1 MNTKVNENK
10 ESTVKDFIEV
20 VFRRKWIIAGIVTFA
35 TLTAVFMTIKEPAV
49 YESVSTVLLRRS
61 QPQSVFAG
69 YSRSLP
75 WEEDVSSQIELAK
88 SQMILDEA
96 QENLGRYLPEDY
108 NKKPRIKPGSVSSGV
123 VTTSNVIWIK
133 YTSGDP
139 VLCEAAVEAITST
152 FRDYYSRIRTPP
164 EMEDFFSNELQMI
177 MDEIEYWRERKNNL
191 EQKWGLA
198 DIEIQRRALINRL
211 GTYVSQRDQL
221 RIEKDKL
228 VSYVNQLSTT
238 LEGNSI
244 EDLYILYD
252 DFLGRRTRG
261 TSLDKMNQQY
271 NDMKMREVE
280 LSAKYTG
287 QSNELIELREEID
300 ELRQMMRKEFNSIIK
315 VKSMELEVIEQ
326 EDRMLTDLIRDLEMK
341 SSHGS
346 EIERINSALNRLKS
360 SYDELTAKQLDARV
374 SMASNPEWKVT
385 VLTRATP
392 ASRQR
397 ARDYVRIAL
406 GPLFSVLFA
415 VGFAFF
421 IDNLD
426 HSIKNVS
433 DAEEA
438 LEITVLA
445 SFPDTEK
452 K

>member
-1 MNTKVNENK
+1 
-10 ESTVKDFIEV
+10 
-20 VFRRKWIIAGIVTFA
+20 
-35 TLTAVFMTIKEPAV
+35 
-49 YESVSTVLLRRS
+49 
-61 QPQSVFAG
+61 
-69 YSRSLP
+69 
-75 WEEDVSSQIELAK
+75 
-88 SQMILDEA
+88 
-96 QENLGRYLPEDY
+96 
-108 NKKPRIKPGSVSSGV
+108 
-123 VTTSNVIWIK
+123 
-133 YTSGDP
+133 
-139 VLCEAAVEAITST
+139 VLCEAAVEAITGT

-261 TSLDKMNQQY
+261 TSLDNMNQQY
-271 NDMKMREVE
+271 NAMKMREVE

-315 VKSMELEVIEQ
+315 VKSMKREVIEQ
-326 EDRMLTDLIRDLEMK
+326 EDRMLSDLIRDLEMK

-385 VLTRATP
+385 VLTKATP

-433 DAEEA
+433 DAEET
-438 LEITVLA
+438 LEMTVLA